1 MVEFSSSEP
10 SRASCNSDQADK
22 ILKLMGQ
29 ALHMPRSKTNYLSRA
44 RETFLENLPFG
55 TPIEAVDSGVRSIQ
69 EWCDCL
75 NETRAKYGLPHDPV
89 SGELESVSSDSS
101 VAQA

>member
-1 MVEFSSSEP
+1 MVDIKSTE
-10 SRASCNSDQADK
+10 SRQNSCNSGQVDK
-22 ILKLMGQ
+22 TLKFMGQ

-89 SGELESVSSDSS
+89 SGDLDAIPSDSS

>member
-1 MVEFSSSEP
+1 
-10 SRASCNSDQADK
+10 
-22 ILKLMGQ
+22 MGQ

-89 SGELESVSSDSS
+89 SGELELAPSDSS

>member
-1 MVEFSSSEP
+1 
-10 SRASCNSDQADK
+10 
-22 ILKLMGQ
+22 MGQ
-29 ALHMPRSKTNYLSRA
+29 ALYMPRSKTNYLSRA

-75 NETRAKYGLPHDPV
+75 NETRARYGLPHDPV
-89 SGELESVSSDSS
+89 SGETESISGDSS
-101 VAQA
+101 VVQA

>member
-1 MVEFSSSEP
+1 
-10 SRASCNSDQADK
+10 
-22 ILKLMGQ
+22 
-29 ALHMPRSKTNYLSRA
+29 MPRSKTNYLSRA

-89 SGELESVSSDSS
+89 GGKPESVTSDSN
-101 VAQA
+101 VARA

>member
-1 MVEFSSSEP
+1 
-10 SRASCNSDQADK
+10 
-22 ILKLMGQ
+22 MGQ
-29 ALHMPRSKTNYLSRA
+29 ALPMPRSKTNYLSRA

-69 EWCDCL
+69 QWCDCL

-89 SGELESVSSDSS
+89 AGDLEPISSDSS

>member
-1 MVEFSSSEP
+1 MVDFGSSESP
-10 SRASCNSDQADK
+10 RASCNSGQVDK
-22 ILKLMGQ
+22 TLKFMGQ

-89 SGELESVSSDSS
+89 SGELESISSDSS